1 MPQHLRSTLIAI
13 AETEQ
18 QGFALKQQLRRFEKE
33 IAAVNELVAPVKMV
47 SQNLQAEKTTL
58 MNQQQQME
66 NEFEEQRILIEK
78 LEQHVPRIRN
88 EKEFEASKK
97 QLELSR
103 KHRSILEENLLEVAI
118 KLEDLDPKLTEQEAE
133 LEKGKQETEKALEQ
147 TVLAQ
152 QQTIWRY
159 KN

>member
-33 IAAVNELVAPVKMV
+33 IAVVNELVAPVKMV

-66 NEFEEQRILIEK
+66 N
-78 LEQHVPRIRN
+78 VMN
-88 EKEFEASKK
+88 SNGNNNW
-97 QLELSR
+97 S
-103 KHRSILEENLLEVAI
+103 N
-118 KLEDLDPKLTEQEAE
+118 
-133 LEKGKQETEKALEQ
+133 
-147 TVLAQ
+147 
-152 QQTIWRY
+152 
-159 KN
+159 